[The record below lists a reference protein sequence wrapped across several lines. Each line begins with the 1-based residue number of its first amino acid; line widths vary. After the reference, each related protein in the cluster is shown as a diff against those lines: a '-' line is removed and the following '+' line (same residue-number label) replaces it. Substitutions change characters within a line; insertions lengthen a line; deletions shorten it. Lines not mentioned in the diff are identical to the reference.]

1 MTNVTEKTEN
11 TMTTLHFRT
20 SALRRNLLKYAA
32 LVVLVGASI
41 VSALAQAN
49 DSATTTPIKHVIVI
63 IGENRTF
70 DHVFATYEPV
80 NKGEN
85 VWNLLSEGIVNP
97 DGSPG
102 PNYGRALQYQG
113 SDTTTY
119 QLAPLKLPYVT
130 LPPALVGGPST
141 PDVCKALG
149 IATGTSCDTPDNEAK
164 AAKLENGLPDDYLKY
179 LLTGGTGQTSK
190 TPDPGP
196 TSRRLRL
203 ASPPGCGL
211 FVRPISPMRI
221 YLPICRL

>member
-1 MTNVTEKTEN
+1 MKIA
-11 TMTTLHFRT
+11 TLRT
-20 SALRRNLLKYAA
+20 AEIRRNLLACVA
-32 LVVLVGASI
+32 VGTLASSSI
-41 VSALAQAN
+41 APALAGSDRAT
-49 DSATTTPIKHVIVI
+49 TTTPIKHVIVI

-70 DHVFATYEPV
+70 DHIFATYQPV

-221 YLPICRL
+221 YLPICRS